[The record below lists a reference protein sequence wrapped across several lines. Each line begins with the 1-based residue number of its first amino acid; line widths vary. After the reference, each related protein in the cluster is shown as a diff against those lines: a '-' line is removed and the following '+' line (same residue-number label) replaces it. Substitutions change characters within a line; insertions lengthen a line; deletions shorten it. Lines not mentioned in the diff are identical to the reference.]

1 MIKESKIDND
11 IRFSTRGMTAHEFM
25 RLRRGNFLITYMAW
39 ITLKPKCELVWN
51 EWYNPQTVIL
61 IFLN

>member
-1 MIKESKIDND
+1 MKSKIENN

-25 RLRRGNFLITYMAW
+25 QLRRTNIKITYMAW
-39 ITLKPKCELVWN
+39 ITLKPKYDDFWEELY
-51 EWYNPQTVIL
+51 EPKTVIL